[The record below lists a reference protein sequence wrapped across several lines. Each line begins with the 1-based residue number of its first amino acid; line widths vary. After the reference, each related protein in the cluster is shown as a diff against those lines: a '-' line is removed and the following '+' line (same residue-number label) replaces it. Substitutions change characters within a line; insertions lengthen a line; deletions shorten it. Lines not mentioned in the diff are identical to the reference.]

1 MVLSAQSRYFFS
13 VFTFFRSLFIQFYFI
28 TKNLPLMEE
37 NNLTQTT
44 NRRGFLGTLATG
56 AAAMGIASIASPL
69 KLHAETNI
77 ISGKGVNPDPEDI
90 FKNLKGKHRVVF
102 DATRPHDIMPFVW
115 PLVFLMTN
123 EGTGTPM
130 KDNNVV
136 VVLRHDAIPY
146 AFEDKLWVK
155 YKFGDLFKAEDPLT
169 KAPSVRNPFWK
180 PKEGDFKV
188 PGFGNVPIGINEL
201 QANGVI
207 FVVCN
212 AAMTV
217 YTAAVAQG
225 SGQDAA
231 AVKKEW
237 TEGLLPG
244 ITIVPSGVWALGRAQ
259 EHGCGYI
266 FAG

>member
-1 MVLSAQSRYFFS
+1 
-13 VFTFFRSLFIQFYFI
+13 
-28 TKNLPLMEE
+28 MEE
-37 NNLTQTT
+37 NNQTQTT

-69 KLHAETNI
+69 KLHAEKNI
-77 ISGKGVNPDPEDI
+77 VSGMGVNPDPDDL

-123 EGTGTPM
+123 EGTGTPI

-146 AFEDKLWVK
+146 AFEDRLWVK
-155 YKFGDLFKAEDPLT
+155 YKFGDLFKADDPLT

-217 YTAAVAQG
+217 YSAAVAQG
-225 SGQDAA
+225 MSQDAS
-231 AVKKEW
+231 VVMKDWKD
-237 TEGLLPG
+237 GLLPG